1 MKVGQVVDFSSEL
14 FEGKLVTA
22 CISNCKMGMQDWK
35 SCL

>member
-14 FEGKLVTA
+14 FEGKFVTA
-22 CISNCKMGMQDWK
+22 CISICKMDVQDWK

>member
-14 FEGKLVTA
+14 FEEKLITA
-22 CISNCKMGMQDWK
+22 CISIYKTDMQDWK